1 MPRSARPSLL
11 RLLVA
16 LQVFL
21 LVASLVAPIAALA
34 EEPSADPSPSPTP
47 SAEPSAEPTPE
58 ATPEATPEPTAEP
71 TAESTPEA
79 TPEETAPPATPAPTA
94 EPTAEPTPAEPVAAP
109 TIASDLDDYPPGG
122 LVTLT
127 GSNWQPGEVVHI
139 FVNDDW
145 GSSWNRHVDVIADAN
160 GNITDQFN
168 LPNWFVATVQRRR
181 DRTDVRRRRRR
192 ASRTG
197 ASGSNRLALAANAAI
212 HRLGP
217 LQRRALRRKRR
228 PAVGISAADRRQSA
242 RTSVRALTS
251 PQSTLLHLPAQG
263 ISRGSTFD
271 HWEDGNSETALNP
284 GLT

>member
-21 LVASLVAPIAALA
+21 LVASLVAPLAALA

-47 SAEPSAEPTPE
+47 SAEPSAEP
-58 ATPEATPEPTAEP
+58 TPEATPEPTAEP

-94 EPTAEPTPAEPVAAP
+94 EPTAEPTPAEPASPP

-127 GSNWQPGEVVHI
+127 GSNWQPGEIVHI

-145 GSSWNRHVDVIADAN
+145 GSSWNRHVDVTADEN
-160 GNITDQFN
+160 GNINDQFN
-168 LPNWFVATVQRRR
+168 LPDWFVAQYSRRCNRSVFRHRDDDLHGCKRQRFAISIPGFRVPDDLRWDLARIRR
-181 DRTDVRRRRRR
+181 DSDT
-192 ASRTG
+192 
-197 ASGSNRLALAANAAI
+197 
-212 HRLGP
+212 
-217 LQRRALRRKRR
+217 KRR
-228 PAVGISAADRRQSA
+228 
-242 RTSVRALTS
+242 
-251 PQSTLLHLPAQG
+251 H
-263 ISRGSTFD
+263 
-271 HWEDGNSETALNP
+271 E
-284 GLT
+284 